1 MSVQPPSH
9 DPRQPLV
16 GAGEQVQAPLSSWR
30 REAEDPNFFKALEQN
45 VGILETSLRGGSL
58 VAPEFLAIL
67 QKDVDMLRA
76 VYRDRNLKG
85 NSKELHDLNALN
97 LKLGELAAK
106 YFDKGVPGSSEAVE
120 VPEARPRVNMEAYE
134 AEVSESD
141 LRELMDCSVLPVKG
155 DGHCLF
161 RAVAAHVL
169 TQDHL
174 EALKQRMDVLQKMVP
189 HDIDL
194 ARLIEDCKDLLK
206 QNKSVDEI
214 LLSPGISERWI
225 RALRSIATEHW
236 STKFRES
243 PKKDPVPTFIQ
254 AIRASGVEGSD
265 EDMIG
270 HYMSTMGSFD
280 LACWGGHQEVIA
292 LSESLQIPI
301 HIIDLETPRAQRGEP
316 LLPAVANLSDIYVLR
331 RPGHYDAIYLEKAP
345 QPPRTP
351 SIEKVD

>member
-1 MSVQPPSH
+1 MSVYLPSH
-9 DPRQPLV
+9 DSRLPLA
-16 GAGEQVQAPLSSWR
+16 GAGEQVQAPISSWR
-30 REAEDPNFFKALEQN
+30 KEAEDPNFFKALEQN

-76 VYRDRNLKG
+76 VYRDRNLKS
-85 NSKELHDLNALN
+85 NSKELRDLNALN

-106 YFDKGVPGSSEAVE
+106 YFDKGVPGSSKAVE
-120 VPEARPRVNMEAYE
+120 VPEARPRVNMDVYE

-141 LRELMDCSVLPVKG
+141 LRELINCSVLSVKG

-161 RAVAAHVL
+161 RTVAAHLL
-169 TQDHL
+169 TQEHL
-174 EALKQRMDVLQKMVP
+174 AELKRRVDMLQKMVP
-189 HDIDL
+189 HDIDIK
-194 ARLIEDCKDLLK
+194 RLIEDCEALLK

-214 LLSPGISERWI
+214 LLTPGISERWI
-225 RALRSIATEHW
+225 KALRSIATEYW

-243 PKKDPVPTFIQ
+243 PTKDPVPTFIQ
-254 AIRASGVEGSD
+254 TIRASGVEGSD
-265 EDMIG
+265 DDMIG

-280 LACWGGHQEVIA
+280 LACWGGHQEIIA

-301 HIIDLETPRAQRGEP
+301 HIIDLETPRAQRSEP

-345 QPPRTP
+345 KPRQTP
-351 SIEKVD
+351 SIGQVD